1 MLSGRK
7 GKERANFP
15 LWSPAWIFFLFILGL
30 DRLIFFVDCVLHLWL
45 KLLVTPGVL
54 AIAEHQWQSVK
65 ASRTPL
71 VSRLGWAR
79 SWEGPCLG
87 QLVPIDCRDILC
99 HVTSCSARI
108 PEGTDGW
115 LEGAYCLGT
124 AGTCLLLGHCWKV
137 PIAWALLGH
146 QSALWGLV
154 SGGKYHL
161 VVFLLQFPLRWIN
174 CVYLDPYV
182 SLLFLFSPMSHH
194 CGRGVSRHCKI
205 SICCLGLSHHRVL
218 NHSAIS
224 FCIRND
230 VILNMVPEE
239 TTHHL

>member
-7 GKERANFP
+7 GKERANLL

-45 KLLVTPGVL
+45 KLLVTLGIL

-99 HVTSCSARI
+99 HVTSSSARI

-124 AGTCLLLGHCWKV
+124 AGASVC
-137 PIAWALLGH
+137 
-146 QSALWGLV
+146 LWGLV
-154 SGGKYHL
+154 SGGKHHL
-161 VVFLLQFPLRWIN
+161 VFFLLQFPLRWIN